1 MNYCIDLILG
11 KAFWIFIFF
20 HFPDSR
26 LFVLTD
32 FHFYFCFLT
41 WVKTENLLYPF
52 VKNDLKLC
60 VNHQFIAPLLYN
72 QITQLIFITDI
83 FRPKVQHFLAA
94 RFLCARSAVFCQN
107 VWQITQRLPGN
118 WRGGGKR
125 FSGAFRAGTPSP
137 LACLLLARPFF
148 LEPTTSKRLLRRLML
163 LLQGT
168 LCIYYHAINDPLTK
182 EIWHGGCDQTFP
194 T

>member
-94 RFLCARSAVFCQN
+94 RFVCARSAVFCQN
-107 VWQITQRLPGN
+107 FWLITQRLPGN

-125 FSGAFRAGTPSP
+125 FSGAFCKANKHASFVTNKKPQRKLFISTG
-137 LACLLLARPFF
+137 FF
-148 LEPTTSKRLLRRLML
+148 WFRNYNRK
-163 LLQGT
+163 
-168 LCIYYHAINDPLTK
+168 
-182 EIWHGGCDQTFP
+182 DQCWQDM
-194 T
+194 

>member
-94 RFLCARSAVFCQN
+94 RFVCARSAVFCQN
-107 VWQITQRLPGN
+107 FWLITQRLPGN

-125 FSGAFRAGTPSP
+125 FSGAFRKANKHASFVTNKKPQRKLFISTG
-137 LACLLLARPFF
+137 FF
-148 LEPTTSKRLLRRLML
+148 WFRNYNRK
-163 LLQGT
+163 
-168 LCIYYHAINDPLTK
+168 
-182 EIWHGGCDQTFP
+182 DQCWQDM
-194 T
+194 